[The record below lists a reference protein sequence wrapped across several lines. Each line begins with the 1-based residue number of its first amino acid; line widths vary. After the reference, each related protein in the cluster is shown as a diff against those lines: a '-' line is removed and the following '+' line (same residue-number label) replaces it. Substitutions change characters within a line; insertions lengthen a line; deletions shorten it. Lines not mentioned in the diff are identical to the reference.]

1 MVLNNSERM
10 VAACML
16 RNHEIFAY
24 AARTWTCAPT
34 MKDFEA
40 LKEHLDK
47 LYLDGKLG
55 FSGGRM
61 KSANNISDL
70 WKDIN
75 TKEQRRKVGDMT
87 AVAKFVLEAAGVQI
101 IDVPQEK
108 EPGLVSSIAKVRAA
122 AIFDHFRWI
131 WLFLHLDVLAVA
143 KGEGPDTYRGQGEG
157 VDHQPQLCQVQA
169 RARARLQRAQGD
181 QREVQ
186 ESQEEGQARRE
197 AERSPP
203 HFFWF
208 YHDTAQRAQKHFA
221 LRFLSSLSAK
231 RPNYRRKKDARV
243 KPGNFNPRFQFF
255 NPIFF

>member
-1 MVLNNSERM
+1 MLQALAMVLNNSERM

-24 AARTWTCAPT
+24 AARTWTGAPT

-70 WKDIN
+70 WKDTN
-75 TKEQRRKVGDMT
+75 TKEQRRKVGDMA

-143 KGEGPDTYRGQGEG
+143 KGEGPDTYRG
-157 VDHQPQLCQVQA
+157 
-169 RARARLQRAQGD
+169 
-181 QREVQ
+181 
-186 ESQEEGQARRE
+186 
-197 AERSPP
+197 
-203 HFFWF
+203 
-208 YHDTAQRAQKHFA
+208 
-221 LRFLSSLSAK
+221 
-231 RPNYRRKKDARV
+231 
-243 KPGNFNPRFQFF
+243 
-255 NPIFF
+255 